1 MSLKNLHNCILCMS
15 YLVHNIFYDENVA
28 GYDIFYAYHDRIDT
42 IYNKSNTIQYILLTN
57 IVLYYNLCIVQKYLS
72 EFSKNIYLKLYISF
86 TC

>member
-1 MSLKNLHNCILCMS
+1 MS

-57 IVLYYNLCIVQKYLS
+57 IALCYNLCIVQKHLS